1 MKKVFILIL
10 FLCHL
15 AALPILSQEKDFGL
29 WTSIELEKKIIKNLE
44 LDFGLAN
51 RMQNNITQRDE
62 SFIDMGVSYR
72 YSLFAAGFGYRFTNN
87 FRFGRN
93 DEYSHRLFCQL
104 RFRPEWNRFRFDYR
118 LRYQSQYFSLLT
130 SETGNIPDT
139 FIRNRLKIS
148 YNIRKS
154 DFSPSFSYEYFYRLK
169 QSDPSEFQ
177 RKRLTLGMDYNIN
190 KSNTIGVSYIKHETF
205 NVINP
210 RVSHIIGLE
219 YKLEI

>member
-1 MKKVFILIL
+1 MKKKNILIL
-10 FLCHL
+10 FLCYL
-15 AALPILSQEKDFGL
+15 FVVPVLSQEKDFGL
-29 WTSIELEKKIIKNLE
+29 WTSFELEKKIIKNLE

-51 RMQNNITQRDE
+51 RMQNNLAQRDE

-72 YSLFAAGFGYRFTNN
+72 YSLFAAGFGYRYTNN
-87 FRFGRN
+87 FRLGRN
-93 DEYSHRLFCQL
+93 DEYSHRLVWQL

-139 FIRNRLKIS
+139 FIRNRLRIS
-148 YNIRKS
+148 YNIKKS
-154 DFSPSFSYEYFYRLK
+154 DFRPSVSYEYFYRLK
-169 QSDPSEFQ
+169 QYDPSEFQ
-177 RKRLTLGMDYNIN
+177 RRRLTLGMDYNIN
-190 KSNTIGVSYIKHETF
+190 KNNTIRLSYIMHETF
-205 NVINP
+205 NVRNS